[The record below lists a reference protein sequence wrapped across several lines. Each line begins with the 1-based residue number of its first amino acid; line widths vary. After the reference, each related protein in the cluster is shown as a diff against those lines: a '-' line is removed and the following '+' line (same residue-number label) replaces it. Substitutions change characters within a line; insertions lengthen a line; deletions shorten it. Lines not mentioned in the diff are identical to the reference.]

1 MPEPELFGIGISI
14 WASIGVAVGTILL
27 AFFTYKSVK
36 VSEKQIELSRK
47 MVEKPRILEKINKT
61 LNSLKTELESELID
75 IENTNI
81 KWSRKSDQ
89 NNLYLSSLMFPLS
102 RKKQFYL
109 GIQYLFVGPEK
120 GENKKY
126 SKVIRSIDTN
136 IRERYRLYVS
146 IDAELSILERKIL
159 NDNFYDRILN
169 FFTNLPEYTLKKDDK
184 GDIFLTYFD
193 GSGTIKI
200 LKPDLFN
207 IIESMMISLM
217 LDPLRPDHEMSG
229 VLGYQKMIRDLYPYV
244 AKTIIDHP
252 IQEGVSNI
260 NFISLD
266 LVELKSLD
274 KEILS
279 DITLLKQFYREDYI
293 LTDKELDSLYGIEDT
308 PIY

>member
-1 MPEPELFGIGISI
+1 
-14 WASIGVAVGTILL
+14 
-27 AFFTYKSVK
+27 
-36 VSEKQIELSRK
+36 
-47 MVEKPRILEKINKT
+47 
-61 LNSLKTELESELID
+61 
-75 IENTNI
+75 
-81 KWSRKSDQ
+81 
-89 NNLYLSSLMFPLS
+89 
-102 RKKQFYL
+102 
-109 GIQYLFVGPEK
+109 
-120 GENKKY
+120 
-126 SKVIRSIDTN
+126 
-136 IRERYRLYVS
+136 
-146 IDAELSILERKIL
+146 
-159 NDNFYDRILN
+159 
-169 FFTNLPEYTLKKDDK
+169 
-184 GDIFLTYFD
+184 
-193 GSGTIKI
+193 
-200 LKPDLFN
+200 
-207 IIESMMISLM
+207 MMISLM